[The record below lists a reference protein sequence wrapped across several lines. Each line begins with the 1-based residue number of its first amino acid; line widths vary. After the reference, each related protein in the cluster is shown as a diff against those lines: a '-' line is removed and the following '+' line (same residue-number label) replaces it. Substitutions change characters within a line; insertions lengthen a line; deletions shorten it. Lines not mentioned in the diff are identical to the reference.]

1 MGSRNAYASE
11 SSQVINP
18 VLIPVKVLLLPYLVV
33 PIVIALMLVDFL
45 FLNQRIQGLLAAQPV
60 MVLIAGILFGLPH
73 IVASLFAYGD
83 KNYRKHYKNTFKFVL
98 PASLAMAILT
108 VNILPEL
115 AGYILYTVLTLIHT
129 IGQQAGL
136 SRSGIRVSNRNYLVW
151 RWSSTLVACCTVL
164 SLVKVDG
171 LKMPLLVL
179 AVLALSL
186 SSYCAIRLI
195 AEAGGAKKAIYLVA
209 TQAMLVTSFTCFV
222 TGYGL
227 LGVLIPRIV
236 HDCTAFILYTC
247 HDSTHTLNS
256 SNNAIYAKLRIKGK
270 HVFWFLPLASVIL
283 AIFLNMTGL
292 VLITITYFH
301 YFMEKTA
308 WSRNSMHRSIV
319 KFG

>member
-1 MGSRNAYASE
+1 MQASE

-33 PIVIALMLVDFL
+33 PIVITLMLVDFL
-45 FLNQRIQGLLAAQPV
+45 FLNQRIQGLLVAQPV

-83 KNYRKHYKNTFKFVL
+83 KNYRKHYKNNFKFVL

-129 IGQQAGL
+129 IGQQTGL
-136 SRSGIRVSNRNYLVW
+136 SRSGVRVSNRNYLVW

-186 SSYCAIRLI
+186 SSYNTIDCGSR
-195 AEAGGAKKAIYLVA
+195 GSQK
-209 TQAMLVTSFTCFV
+209 SN
-222 TGYGL
+222 L
-227 LGVLIPRIV
+227 LGSNASHACDVFHLLRYGV
-236 HDCTAFILYTC
+236 RATWRV
-247 HDSTHTLNS
+247 DSSHC
-256 SNNAIYAKLRIKGK
+256 A
-270 HVFWFLPLASVIL
+270 
-283 AIFLNMTGL
+283 
-292 VLITITYFH
+292 
-301 YFMEKTA
+301 
-308 WSRNSMHRSIV
+308 
-319 KFG
+319 